1 VTRLTGK
8 WGCSLNNSIAGTA
21 PIKKRCRTQ
30 EFSSCAISLRFRT
43 TRLITTTP
51 VTSLPSSKEAIAYA
65 EVIAR
70 ELGRKGELAG
80 SRLVVTDKH
89 GQVVKELD
97 INVYD
102 PQGAGKQ
109 P

>member
-1 VTRLTGK
+1 MRYFFTVQNNQTYHDNTGYFF
-8 WGCSLNNSIAGTA
+8 T
-21 PIKKRCRTQ
+21 
-30 EFSSCAISLRFRT
+30 
-43 TRLITTTP
+43 
-51 VTSLPSSKEAIAYA
+51 SSKEAIAYA

-102 PQGAGKQ
+102 PQGAGKL